1 MTLIESAK
9 LTIKLLREQQRRLAE
24 KPSEA
29 DTVDFV
35 DPPPP
40 PFPSVEACRVLKD
53 LLDATNDL
61 YQGNCVL

>member
-9 LTIKLLREQQRRLAE
+9 LTTKLLREQQGRLAGQS
-24 KPSEA
+24 SEA

-35 DPPPP
+35 EPEP
-40 PFPSVEACRVLKD
+40 PFPSVEACQVLKD